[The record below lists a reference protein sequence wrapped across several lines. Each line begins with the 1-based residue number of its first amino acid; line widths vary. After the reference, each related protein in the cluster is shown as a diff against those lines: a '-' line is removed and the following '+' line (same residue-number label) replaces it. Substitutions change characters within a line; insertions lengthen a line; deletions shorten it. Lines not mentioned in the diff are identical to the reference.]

1 MAAASNPP
9 NLACSCLYAAVMT
22 NPETD
27 IPVREPAQTT
37 RDDTVL
43 PFAVKA
49 LDLRGRVVRLGPAVD
64 TILSS
69 HDYPTP
75 VAKLL
80 GEAIVLTVMLGTALK
95 FEGRFILQ
103 TQSDGPVS
111 MLVVDFT
118 SPGKVRAC
126 ARFDADRVAAAIA
139 ANQAEPGKLLGRG
152 HLAMTIDQGPEMSRY
167 QGLVP
172 LDGGDLEQA
181 AHEYFL
187 RSEQI
192 PTRVRLAVAEEFR
205 SGNGARRH
213 WRAGGILLQF
223 LPKSVERA
231 RVADLDPGD
240 APAGMQ
246 VHAVAEDDAWVEGRS
261 LIETVEAIELLD
273 PDVSSERLAYR
284 LFHERGVRVFPATPV
299 EAQCSCSRHSVETML
314 QSFSV
319 QDRADMVEEGRIT
332 VTCEFCSSTY
342 AFEPSEITAPSAAAS

>member
-1 MAAASNPP
+1 
-9 NLACSCLYAAVMT
+9 MT
-22 NPETD
+22 DPETD
-27 IPVREPAQTT
+27 IPVRAPAQTT

-139 ANQAEPGKLLGRG
+139 ANEAEPGKLLGRG
-152 HLAMTIDQGPEMSRY
+152 HLAMTIDQGPETSRY

-205 SGNGARRH
+205 AGANGAQRH

-223 LPKSVERA
+223 LPASPERA
-231 RVADLDPGD
+231 RQADLDPGD
-240 APAGMQ
+240 APPGTASH
-246 VHAVAEDDAWVEGRS
+246 VVPEDEAWVEGRA
-261 LIETVEAIELLD
+261 LI
-273 PDVSSERLAYR
+273 
-284 LFHERGVRVFPATPV
+284 
-299 EAQCSCSRHSVETML
+299 
-314 QSFSV
+314 
-319 QDRADMVEEGRIT
+319 
-332 VTCEFCSSTY
+332 
-342 AFEPSEITAPSAAAS
+342 